1 MTITFTPGEFRD
13 HAAAWDRRAKEAT
26 SAEDHKMMLY
36 AAAGCRERAD
46 EVETNQQ
53 RSVVRL
59 DERRRG
65 GARPGL
71 IVHSYFPLAQ
81 RRLYHLP

>member
-1 MTITFTPGEFRD
+1 MAITLTPGEFRD

-46 EVETNQQ
+46 EVEGNQQ
-53 RSVVRL
+53 RSVIRL
-59 DERRRG
+59 DDRRG

-71 IVHSYFPLAQ
+71 IVDGYFPLAQ

>member
-1 MTITFTPGEFRD
+1 
-13 HAAAWDRRAKEAT
+13 
-26 SAEDHKMMLY
+26 MMLY

-46 EVETNQQ
+46 EVEANQQ
-53 RSVVRL
+53 RSVIRL
-59 DERRRG
+59 DDRRRG

-71 IVHSYFPLAQ
+71 IVHRYFPLAQ